1 MSNKYLG
8 LQKCVDEVGVGSLFG
23 RIVASALFV
32 PDSFQKEVLH
42 IKESKILTL
51 NLR

>member
-23 RIVASALFV
+23 PIVACALFV
-32 PDSFQKEVLH
+32 PDSFQKELLH
-42 IKESKILTL
+42 IKESKILTV